1 MLEFRN
7 FTLRRGIKT
16 LLSNV
21 SLRIESG
28 NRVGFVGR
36 NGAGKTSLMQ
46 VIAGQAEAD
55 DGHYSCDIKLDRI
68 AYLEQS
74 LPSIPVSAIEF
85 VKSGD
90 RDWQYLQQQLLLA
103 ETLGD
108 GLKIAECYA
117 RLEDIDGFTID
128 SRAAIILHGLGFT
141 NHDFSRGIAEFSGGW
156 QMRLQLAKVLL
167 SRADFLL
174 LDEPTNHLDLEAIA
188 WFEQWLLSQN
198 ANVLF
203 ISHDRDFLDTICTQV
218 LYLNDQTLKLYP
230 GNYTDFVKQVELQLE
245 IELRQR
251 ESILKKREHMQ
262 KFVDRFRY
270 KATKARQAQSR
281 IKAIEKLTLAPLTQ
295 EESPFHFSFMPCHT
309 VTSPIFR
316 IEGDVGYGKTSIL
329 KQVNLSVSE
338 HDRIA
343 LLGVNGAG
351 KSTLIKT
358 LSGELPLMTGE
369 IVTHTKLNIGY
380 FSQQQLD
387 SLDYESTPLAHM
399 LLQNPSIGESEARRF
414 LGGFN
419 INGERVFDKVGS
431 FSGGEKARLALA
443 LLIYKAPNLLLLD
456 EPTNHLDIQMR
467 EALIFALQDYQGAVM
482 LVSHDRYFVNSV
494 VDSLW
499 LVKKGHIAKF
509 QGDLGDYQTQV
520 LLDKKSVEITDK
532 KEKQISK
539 VKAST
544 VNPKKLKK
552 LEDDIDKLSLK
563 EKELSEELGKTEYYE
578 QGNESKLKEL
588 QAQYETVKK
597 ALADAEALWFESQ
610 D

>member
-1 MLEFRN
+1 MLELKN

-16 LLSNV
+16 LLNDV

-28 NRVGFVGR
+28 QRVGFVGR

-46 VIAGQAEAD
+46 VIAGCAEAD
-55 DGHYSCDIKLDRI
+55 GGHYSCDIKPDRI

-74 LPSIPVSAIEF
+74 LPSHSISAIEF
-85 VKSGD
+85 VRSGD
-90 RDWQYLQQQLLLA
+90 RDWQQLQQQLALA
-103 ETLGD
+103 EASND

-141 NHDFSRGIAEFSGGW
+141 NEDFNKLVTEFSGGW

-198 ANVLF
+198 INVLL
-203 ISHDRDFLDTICTQV
+203 ISHDRDFLDNMCTQI
-218 LYLNDQTLKLYP
+218 LYLNDHTLRLYT
-230 GNYTDFVKQVELQLE
+230 GNYTDFVKQFELQLE
-245 IELRQR
+245 IELRMR
-251 ESILKKREHMQ
+251 ESIVKKREHMQ

-281 IKAIEKLTLAPLTQ
+281 LKAIEKLTLAPAMQ
-295 EESPFHFSFMPCHT
+295 EESPFHFSFMPCQK
-309 VTSPIFR
+309 VTSPILR
-316 IEGDVGYGKTSIL
+316 LEGNVGYGQLPIL
-329 KQVNLSVSE
+329 KNVTVSVSE
-338 HDRIA
+338 NDRIA

-358 LSGELPLMTGE
+358 LAGELPLMTGE
-369 IVTHTKLNIGY
+369 RVVSTKLQMGY

-387 SLDYESTPLAHM
+387 SLDYNSTPLAHM
-399 LLQNPSIGESEARRF
+399 LLQNPAIGESEARRF

-419 INGERVFDKVGS
+419 FIGDRVFDTVGS

-443 LLIYKAPNLLLLD
+443 LLIYQAPNLLLLD

-467 EALIFALQDYQGAVM
+467 EALIFALQEYQGAVM

-499 LVKKGHIAKF
+499 LVKKGHVAKF
-509 QGDLGDYQTQV
+509 QGDLDGYQAQV
-520 LLDKKSVEITDK
+520 LLEKKSEETLSK
-532 KEKQISK
+532 KAKPVPLVK
-539 VKAST
+539 VSS

-552 LEDDIDKLSLK
+552 LEADMDR
-563 EKELSEELGKTEYYE
+563 LSEEEKKLSQQLSDTNLYVI
-578 QGNESKLKEL
+578 GNEAKLKTL
-588 QAQYETVKK
+588 QAQYTLVKK
-597 ALADAEALWFESQ
+597 KLLEVEALWLENHS
-610 D
+610 

>member
-1 MLEFRN
+1 MLELKN

-16 LLSNV
+16 LLNDV
-21 SLRIESG
+21 TIRIESG
-28 NRVGFVGR
+28 QRVGFVGR

-46 VIAGQAEAD
+46 VIAGCAEAD
-55 DGHYSCDIKLDRI
+55 AGQYSCDIKPDRI

-74 LPSIPVSAIEF
+74 LPSHSTSAIEF

-90 RDWQYLQQQLLLA
+90 REWQHLQQQLALA
-103 ETLGD
+103 EVSND

-117 RLEDIDGFTID
+117 KLEDIDGFTLD

-141 NHDFSRGIAEFSGGW
+141 HEDFNKLVTAFSGGW

-188 WFEQWLLSQN
+188 WFEQWLLSHSD
-198 ANVLF
+198 NVLL
-203 ISHDRDFLDTICTQV
+203 ISHDRDFLDNICTQI
-218 LYLNDQTLKLYP
+218 LYLTDQTLKLYP
-230 GNYTDFVKQVELQLE
+230 GNYTDFVKQFELQLE
-245 IELRQR
+245 IEARMR
-251 ESILKKREHMQ
+251 ESIVKKREHMQ

-281 IKAIEKLTLAPLTQ
+281 LKAIEKLTLAPAMQ
-295 EESPFHFSFMPCHT
+295 EESPFHFSFMLCQKA
-309 VTSPIFR
+309 TSPILR
-316 IEGDVGYGKTSIL
+316 MEGDVGYGQSPIL
-329 KQVNLSVSE
+329 KHVNLSVSE
-338 HDRIA
+338 HDRVA

-358 LSGELPLMTGE
+358 LANELPLMAGE
-369 IVTHTKLNIGY
+369 RVGSTKLHIGY

-387 SLDYESTPLAHM
+387 SLDYHSTPLAHM
-399 LLQNPSIGESEARRF
+399 LLQNPAIGETEARRF

-419 INGERVFDKVGS
+419 ISGDRVFDMVSS

-467 EALIFALQDYQGAVM
+467 EALILALQDYQGAVI

-499 LVKKGHIAKF
+499 LVKKGYVEKF
-509 QGDLGDYQTQV
+509 QGDLDDYQVQV
-520 LLDKKSVEITDK
+520 LLEKKSAETPDKKPKSLPVVK
-532 KEKQISK
+532 KPSTN
-539 VKAST
+539 VK
-544 VNPKKLKK
+544 KIKK
-552 LEDDIDKLSLK
+552 LEAEMDRLSLQ
-563 EKELSEELGKTEYYE
+563 EKQLAEELGKPEYYE
-578 QGNESKLKEL
+578 PANAVKLKEL
-588 QAQYETVKK
+588 QTQYEVVKK
-597 ALADAEALWFESQ
+597 ALADVEALWLDNQ
-610 D
+610 Y

>member
-1 MLEFRN
+1 MLELKN
-7 FTLRRGIKT
+7 VTLRRGLKT
-16 LLSNV
+16 LLNDV
-21 SLRIESG
+21 SLRIENG

-46 VIAGQAEAD
+46 VMAGLAEID
-55 DGHYSCDIKLDRI
+55 DGQYSCDIKPDRV

-74 LPSIPVSAIEF
+74 LPSSPISALEF

-90 RDWQYLQQQLLLA
+90 RDWQILQQQLILA
-103 ETLGD
+103 EAAD
-108 GLKIAECYA
+108 EGLKIAECYT
-117 RLEDIDGFTID
+117 RLEEIDGFTID
-128 SRAAIILHGLGFT
+128 ARAAIILHGLGFT
-141 NHDFSRGIAEFSGGW
+141 NHDFTRYITEFSGGW

-188 WFEQWLLSQN
+188 WFEEWLLAQN

-203 ISHDRDFLDTICTQV
+203 ISHDRDFLDNICTQV
-218 LYLNDQTLKLYP
+218 LYLNDQKLKLYP
-230 GNYTDFVKQVELQLE
+230 GNYTDFVKQYELQLE
-245 IELRQR
+245 IEARLR
-251 ESILKKREHMQ
+251 ESIMKKREHMQ

-281 IKAIEKLTLAPLTQ
+281 LKAIEKLTLAPAMQ
-295 EESPFHFSFMPCHT
+295 EESPFHFSFLPCQKL
-309 VTSPIFR
+309 TSPILR
-316 IEGDVGYGKTSIL
+316 IEGDIGYGTTPIL
-329 KQVNLSVSE
+329 AGVNLSVSDN
-338 HDRIA
+338 DRIA

-358 LSGELPLMTGE
+358 LAGELPLMRGE
-369 IVTHTKLNIGY
+369 MVTSTKLNIGY

-387 SLDYESTPLAHM
+387 SLDYDSTPLAHM
-399 LLQNPSIGESEARRF
+399 LLQNAGIGESEARRF

-419 INGERVFDKVGS
+419 INGERVFDKVSS

-494 VDSLW
+494 VDGLW
-499 LVKKGHIAKF
+499 LVKKGHVAKF
-509 QGDLGDYQTQV
+509 QGDLNEYQAQV
-520 LLDKKSVEITDK
+520 LLDKRSADVPVKKDK
-532 KEKQISK
+532 PVTNAKPVTI
-539 VKAST
+539 
-544 VNPKKLKK
+544 NPKKLKK
-552 LEDDIDKLSLK
+552 LEDDIDKLSAK
-563 EKELSEELGKTEYYE
+563 EQQLSDQLGQPEYYE
-578 QGNESKLKEL
+578 QGSEAKLKEL
-588 QAQYETVKK
+588 QAQYALVKQ
-597 ALADAEALWFESQ
+597 ALLDAEALWLESQ
-610 D
+610 